1 MPELRKDP
9 VVNRWVLISTDRDQR
24 PTDFIASKQEENRS
38 VSPFLPGNE
47 AMTPP
52 EILSLPRDRS
62 PESPWTLRVVPNK
75 YPAITNDGALQ
86 KISDGMFTTLQGLGS
101 HEVII
106 ETPEDNLQTA
116 ELSDSDIFN
125 LMQTYAERICAHKA
139 NSGIEYVQIFKNQ
152 GPSAGATLKHAHS
165 QLLALPQ
172 VPQIVKDEISG
183 AATYF
188 NQHGGC
194 VYCDMIQQEKKSN
207 TRIIFENE
215 RFLVIT
221 PYASRFSHETWIL
234 PKEHESHFETLSQQ
248 DTRYCAEA
256 LKTAL
261 KKIDGALNKPDFNY
275 VLHTSPIQGTSLE
288 HYHWHWE
295 ILPRVTGIAGFELG
309 SGIHI
314 NPTRPEDA
322 AEQMKKIII

>member
-1 MPELRKDP
+1 
-9 VVNRWVLISTDRDQR
+9 
-24 PTDFIASKQEENRS
+24 
-38 VSPFLPGNE
+38 
-47 AMTPP
+47 MTPP

-62 PESPWTLRVVPNK
+62 PETPWTLRVVPNK

-86 KISDGMFTTLQGLGS
+86 KISDGMFQAVQGLGS

-106 ETPEDNLQTA
+106 ETPEDNRQTA
-116 ELSDSDIFN
+116 DLSDSDIFN
-125 LMQTYAERICAHKA
+125 LMQTYAERIRAHKA

-152 GPSAGATLKHAHS
+152 GASAGATLIHAHS

-172 VPQIVKDEISG
+172 VPQVIQNEISG

-188 NQHGGC
+188 KKHNSC
-194 VYCDMIQQEKKSN
+194 VYCDMIQQEKRLNK
-207 TRIIFENE
+207 RVIFENDT
-215 RFLVIT
+215 FLVIT

-234 PKEHESHFETLSQQ
+234 PKKHESHFETISQT
-248 DTRYCAEA
+248 DIRFCAEA

-261 KKIDGALNKPDFNY
+261 KKIDIALNKPDLNF
-275 VLHTSPIQGTSLE
+275 VLHTAPIQSETLE

-314 NPTRPEDA
+314 NPTKPEDA

>member
-24 PTDFIASKQEENRS
+24 PTDFIASKKEQIRNS
-38 VSPFLPGNE
+38 SPFLPGNE

-62 PESPWTLRVVPNK
+62 PETPWTLRVVPNK
-75 YPAITNDGALQ
+75 YPAITNDGALK
-86 KISDGMFTTLQGLGS
+86 KISSGMFQALQGPGS

-106 ETPEDNLQTA
+106 ETPEDDRQTS

-165 QLLALPQ
+165 QLLALPH
-172 VPQIVKDEISG
+172 VPQMIIDEING
-183 AATYF
+183 AADYY
-188 NQHGGC
+188 NKHKSC
-194 VYCDMIQQEKKSN
+194 VYCDIIQQEKKSD
-207 TRIIFENE
+207 TRVIFENE
-215 RFLVIT
+215 QFLVIT
-221 PYASRFSHETWIL
+221 PYASRFSHEIWIL
-234 PKEHESHFETLSQQ
+234 PKKHESHFETLSQT
-248 DTRYCAEA
+248 DMRLCAEA
-256 LKTAL
+256 FKTAL
-261 KKIDGALNKPDFNY
+261 KKIDIALNKPDLNY
-275 VLHTSPIQGTSLE
+275 VLHTAPVQSETLE

-314 NPTRPEDA
+314 NPTKPEDA